1 MNILSHG
8 TCRDDVP
15 SDISLPWRMHTT
27 LSRSPSSSLPSQN
40 ASMSLWRSNGKSLT
54 IHPSFPQSFLSP
66 PQKKIVEKKKPHNIQ
81 KQSKT
86 TISHK
91 SHTKPPS
98 ATTPKSH
105 PKPPFVLVLR
115 LQWLDANVL
124 DQLLEVPS
132 MTPNG
137 LMDEAKWG
145 HLASGSRFH
154 EIAACWNWMLVGRM
168 NKCPLFEGTF
178 CALETT
184 RENGSLWHWR
194 LWVSTWS
201 VSVKSPLYN
210 CSFEGNTGI
219 CKTTCHA
226 INCCCSNKT
235 HLARSP

>member
-15 SDISLPWRMHTT
+15 GGDF
-27 LSRSPSSSLPSQN
+27 SSLPSQN
-40 ASMSLWRSNGKSLT
+40 ASMSLWKSNGKSLT
-54 IHPSFPQSFLSP
+54 IHPSFPQSFLYHY
-66 PQKKIVEKKKPHNIQ
+66 PQKKCQKKTHNIQ
-81 KQSKT
+81 KESKT

-98 ATTPKSH
+98 APTPKNY

-132 MTPNG
+132 MTQNG

-145 HLASGSRFH
+145 HLASGWRFH
-154 EIAACWNWMLVGRM
+154 EIAACWNWMLVLRM

-226 INCCCSNKT
+226 INCCCSSKT